1 MVFEKEFADYG
12 YTDLVAYSGKDI
24 TEDMIS
30 ACLFIEKK
38 FYGEDKCLD
47 AENVKEIILKTNQM
61 CFVIVDKIKNAI
73 VGYSFWLPLK
83 TSVLN
88 DFIKNKT
95 TLLKFDEDY
104 FTGFKEQNINLFLAS
119 EAFVLGYDIK
129 KLHELLENIF
139 SKRVLD
145 LAFIGTKVKYIA
157 LESRSE
163 FNSSYI
169 VKKLGLSKSI
179 KKDKSTFYFGE
190 YNPKL
195 SYKSDKYFDDIR
207 QYYQKLSDK
216 DN

>member
-95 TLLKFDEDY
+95 TLLQFDEDY

-129 KLHELLENIF
+129 KLHEPLENIF

-145 LAFIGTKVKYIA
+145 LAFIGTKIKYIA
-157 LESRSE
+157 L
-163 FNSSYI
+163 
-169 VKKLGLSKSI
+169 
-179 KKDKSTFYFGE
+179 STQRI
-190 YNPKL
+190 PTRL
-195 SYKSDKYFDDIR
+195 R
-207 QYYQKLSDK
+207 CRM
-216 DN
+216 